1 MRHINVDVVE
11 ISGAIIGLRT
21 KAEAPVE
28 VLENIAVTDKDA
40 LSSGNES
47 LSIKKKSVIN
57 YRTPSIP
64 GSINIVNIVLDQ

>member
-21 KAEAPVE
+21 KPEAPVE

-40 LSSGNES
+40 LSSGN
-47 LSIKKKSVIN
+47 V
-57 YRTPSIP
+57 P
-64 GSINIVNIVLDQ
+64 Q